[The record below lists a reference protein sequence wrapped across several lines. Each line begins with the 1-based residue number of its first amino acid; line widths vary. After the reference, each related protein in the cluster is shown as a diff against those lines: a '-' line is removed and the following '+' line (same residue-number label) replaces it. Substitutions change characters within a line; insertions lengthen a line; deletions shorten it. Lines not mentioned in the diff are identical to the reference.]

1 MAASN
6 ALKEKILMF
15 AMVKFAKPRWFNHV
29 PYLPCQYRG
38 QKKAWMDGNDIE
50 EWPRER
56 DRKFKRKGQKIIII
70 VDNFPAHP
78 EIKGLKSIDLHFF
91 PCPVLNTR
99 NKEW

>member
-1 MAASN
+1 
-6 ALKEKILMF
+6 
-15 AMVKFAKPRWFNHV
+15 
-29 PYLPCQYRG
+29 
-38 QKKAWMDGNDIE
+38 MDGWNDIE

-91 PCPVLNTR
+91 PRTVLNT
-99 NKEW
+99 